1 MESVKMLL
9 GVSFDDITI
18 DENNGYLYFVGT
30 ALEEGVWSDSLGHT
44 AFWPKDVIHAGMSGF
59 VGKAITCQHDATVGK
74 VLDVFKTELG
84 FKAKGVITS
93 KRVIELIN
101 NKTLRGLSVTT
112 DAYVDPMRRIV
123 DRLTNQTDIA
133 VVTNPACR
141 VCMLE
146 NTWNDNMK
154 DKEIETVVE
163 SVAASE
169 APEIVEVKASAEIG
183 DSHAHTLESVEETT
197 QVVEAAELAIDES
210 AKIEPIVV
218 DDGKVEALNMRL
230 SAYEA
235 QIDEYKEQIIDKD
248 IMIAQLS
255 AEVSIVRAQNEELA
269 TKQRD
274 ELMSAIM
281 SADPNADKAI
291 LEKLSTDALGAYVK
305 TVMHLSAKKTV
316 TVQPKGLKINEAP
329 VAKETVATKNINTH
343 YEFAQYVKNKSN

>member
-9 GVSFDDITI
+9 GFSFDDITI

-59 VGKAITCQHDATVGK
+59 VGKAITCQHDAAVGK

-146 NTWNDNMK
+146 NTWNDNMT

-169 APEIVEVKASAEIG
+169 APEIVEVKASAET
-183 DSHAHTLESVEETT
+183 DESIAEATP
-197 QVVEAAELAIDES
+197 VVEAAELAIEES

-329 VAKETVATKNINTH
+329 VVKETAAKNINTH

>member
-9 GVSFDDITI
+9 GFSFDDITI

-59 VGKAITCQHDATVGK
+59 VGKAITCQHDAAVGK

-146 NTWNDNMK
+146 NTWNDNMT

-169 APEIVEVKASAEIG
+169 APEIVEVKASAET
-183 DSHAHTLESVEETT
+183 DESIAEATP
-197 QVVEAAELAIDES
+197 VVEAAELAIDES
-210 AKIEPIVV
+210 AKIEPVV
-218 DDGKVEALNMRL
+218 ADNKVEALNMRL

-329 VAKETVATKNINTH
+329 VVKETAAKNINTH